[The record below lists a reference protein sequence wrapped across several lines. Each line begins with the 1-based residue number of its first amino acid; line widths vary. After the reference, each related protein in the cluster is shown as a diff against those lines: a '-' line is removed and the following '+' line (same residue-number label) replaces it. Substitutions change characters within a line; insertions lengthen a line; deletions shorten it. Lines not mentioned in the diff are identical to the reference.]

1 VKHRK
6 LIIGDPVFPLV
17 RSAIVIGSIFVL
29 SPVKTERPLATA
41 EPAAPAAL
49 RPAPSLSVDDA
60 ARLWSSLPQDARARL
75 TQEIGRLVL
84 DDPGGQAVPT
94 ALEILQSASRAKD

>member
-1 VKHRK
+1 MKHRK
-6 LIIGDPVFPLV
+6 LIIGDRVFPLV

-29 SPVKTERPLATA
+29 SPVKTGRPAATT
-41 EPAAPAAL
+41 EPAAPVAV
-49 RPAPSLSVDDA
+49 RPGPSLSVDDA

-84 DDPGGQAVPT
+84 DHPGGQAVPPP
-94 ALEILQSASRAKD
+94 LEFLQSASRATD